1 MSDDINNRIDE
12 LLVLAALGELSEA
25 ENDELDGALAAD
37 SELADDLAADLAVAA
52 RLQSIAEVAP
62 PAAVKHSV
70 MVAIKGIAQDATR
83 PPQQPMRTPASP
95 TLGASPQVVPI
106 SSTRSRRRQ
115 PLAAAAAVTEASDAQ
130 RRALVGELDGALDA
144 VWSPSTQAFV
154 LAGTG
159 IPVLSD
165 AETYQLW
172 LIDAGI
178 ATPVG
183 IFQPNADGEVEQV
196 FIDVDPSDF
205 IIGVTVEP
213 AGGSDQP
220 SLPVIAAA

>member
-37 SELADDLAADLAVAA
+37 SELADELAAALAIAA
-52 RLQSIAEVAP
+52 RLQSIFEIAP
-62 PAAVKHSV
+62 PAAMKQSV
-70 MVAIKGIAQDATR
+70 MAAIRGVAQDAG
-83 PPQQPMRTPASP
+83 PAATDAGP
-95 TLGASPQVVPI
+95 
-106 SSTRSRRRQ
+106 
-115 PLAAAAAVTEASDAQ
+115 AATDAQ
-130 RRALVGELDGALDA
+130 SRTFVGELDGTLDA
-144 VWSPSTQAFV
+144 VWSPSSHAFI

-172 LIDAGI
+172 LIDAGG
-178 ATPVG
+178 AVPVG
-183 IFQPNADGEVEQV
+183 LFQPNAGGEVEQV
-196 FIDVDPSDF
+196 FTDVDPSDF

-213 AGGSDQP
+213 AGGTDQP
-220 SLPVIAAA
+220 TLPVITAA

>member
-37 SELADDLAADLAVAA
+37 SELADELAAALAIAA
-52 RLQSIAEVAP
+52 RLQSIVEIAP
-62 PAAVKHSV
+62 PAAMKQSV
-70 MVAIKGIAQDATR
+70 MAAIRGVAQDAG
-83 PPQQPMRTPASP
+83 PAATDAGP
-95 TLGASPQVVPI
+95 
-106 SSTRSRRRQ
+106 
-115 PLAAAAAVTEASDAQ
+115 AATDAQ
-130 RRALVGELDGALDA
+130 SRTFVGELDGTLDA
-144 VWSPSTQAFV
+144 MWSPSSHAFI

-172 LIDAGI
+172 LIDAGG
-178 ATPVG
+178 AVPVG
-183 IFQPNADGEVEQV
+183 LFQPNAGGEVEQV
-196 FIDVDPSDF
+196 FTDVDPSDF

-213 AGGSDQP
+213 AGGTDQP
-220 SLPVIAAA
+220 TLPVITAA

>member
-37 SELADDLAADLAVAA
+37 SELADELAAALAIAA
-52 RLQSIAEVAP
+52 RLQSIFEIAP
-62 PAAVKHSV
+62 PAAMKQSV
-70 MVAIKGIAQDATR
+70 MAAIRGVAQDAG
-83 PPQQPMRTPASP
+83 PAATDAGP
-95 TLGASPQVVPI
+95 
-106 SSTRSRRRQ
+106 
-115 PLAAAAAVTEASDAQ
+115 AATDAGPAATDAQ
-130 RRALVGELDGALDA
+130 SRTFVGELDGTLDA
-144 VWSPSTQAFV
+144 MWSPSSHAFI

-172 LIDAGI
+172 LIDAGG
-178 ATPVG
+178 AVPVG
-183 IFQPNADGEVEQV
+183 LFQPNAGGEVEQV
-196 FIDVDPSDF
+196 FTDVDPSDF

-213 AGGSDQP
+213 AGGTDQP
-220 SLPVIAAA
+220 TLPVITAA

>member
-37 SELADDLAADLAVAA
+37 SELADELAAALAIAA
-52 RLQSIAEVAP
+52 RLQSIAEIAP
-62 PAAVKHSV
+62 PAAMKQSV
-70 MVAIKGIAQDATR
+70 MAAIRGVAQDAG
-83 PPQQPMRTPASP
+83 PAATDAGP
-95 TLGASPQVVPI
+95 
-106 SSTRSRRRQ
+106 
-115 PLAAAAAVTEASDAQ
+115 AATDAQ
-130 RRALVGELDGALDA
+130 SRTFVGELDGTLDA
-144 VWSPSTQAFV
+144 MWSPSSHAFI

-172 LIDAGI
+172 LIDAGG
-178 ATPVG
+178 AVPVG
-183 IFQPNADGEVEQV
+183 LFQPNAGGEVEQV
-196 FIDVDPSDF
+196 FTDVDPSDF

-213 AGGSDQP
+213 AGGTDQP
-220 SLPVIAAA
+220 TLPVITAA

>member
-37 SELADDLAADLAVAA
+37 SELADELAAALAIAA
-52 RLQSIAEVAP
+52 RLQSIFEIAP
-62 PAAVKHSV
+62 PAAMKQSV
-70 MVAIKGIAQDATR
+70 MAAIRGVAQDAG
-83 PPQQPMRTPASP
+83 PAA
-95 TLGASPQVVPI
+95 T
-106 SSTRSRRRQ
+106 
-115 PLAAAAAVTEASDAQ
+115 DAQ
-130 RRALVGELDGALDA
+130 SRTFVGELDGTLDA
-144 VWSPSTQAFV
+144 MWSPSSHAFI

-172 LIDAGI
+172 LIDAGG
-178 ATPVG
+178 AVPVG
-183 IFQPNADGEVEQV
+183 LFQPNAGGEVEQV
-196 FIDVDPSDF
+196 FTDVDPSDF

-213 AGGSDQP
+213 AGGTDQP
-220 SLPVIAAA
+220 TLPVITAA

>member
-37 SELADDLAADLAVAA
+37 SELADELAAALAIAA
-52 RLQSIAEVAP
+52 RLQSIFEIAP
-62 PAAVKHSV
+62 PAAMKQSV
-70 MVAIKGIAQDATR
+70 MAAIRGVAQDAG
-83 PPQQPMRTPASP
+83 PAATDAGP
-95 TLGASPQVVPI
+95 
-106 SSTRSRRRQ
+106 
-115 PLAAAAAVTEASDAQ
+115 AATDAQ
-130 RRALVGELDGALDA
+130 SRTFVGELDGTLDA
-144 VWSPSTQAFV
+144 MWSPSSHAFI

-172 LIDAGI
+172 LIDAGG
-178 ATPVG
+178 AVPVG
-183 IFQPNADGEVEQV
+183 LFQPNAGGEVEQV
-196 FIDVDPSDF
+196 FTDVDPSDF

-213 AGGSDQP
+213 AGGTDQP
-220 SLPVIAAA
+220 TLPVITAA